1 MNDIFMRNVLKEATC
16 TEYILQVIMNRKNLK
31 VIDQTLQKDYK
42 NLQGRSA
49 QMETSRRNA
58 STPQTLTPQESTT
71 FWRFPT
77 LTNCGFRQ
85 PEKRNTAISQM
96 RLRSVFKMRI
106 SILNAATTEQ
116 MGYGSISFFVC
127 TKSTNLYFSGGIN
140 EFL

>member
-1 MNDIFMRNVLKEATC
+1 
-16 TEYILQVIMNRKNLK
+16 
-31 VIDQTLQKDYK
+31 
-42 NLQGRSA
+42 
-49 QMETSRRNA
+49 
-58 STPQTLTPQESTT
+58 
-71 FWRFPT
+71 
-77 LTNCGFRQ
+77 
-85 PEKRNTAISQM
+85 M